1 MLDVAAVKPYLAKW
15 VEQGEQVRIYD
26 GELPHKLAIFDRK
39 RALVHLTMPGD
50 QMRTLYIDH
59 PELAVSLGI
68 AFDAL
73 WEESEPLANADQ
85 RKSSS
90 DSIRLRVRKRT
101 GNGQASRSRK

>member
-1 MLDVAAVKPYLAKW
+1 M
-15 VEQGEQVRIYD
+15 RIYD
-26 GELPHKLAIFDRK
+26 GKLPHKLAIFDRK

-73 WEESEPLANADQ
+73 WDRSKPLGKADQ
-85 RKSSS
+85 EKSSS
-90 DSIRLRVRKRT
+90 KRRFLLR
-101 GNGQASRSRK
+101 QAIRSRKNPASTAFASALFMNERCSMSLQ